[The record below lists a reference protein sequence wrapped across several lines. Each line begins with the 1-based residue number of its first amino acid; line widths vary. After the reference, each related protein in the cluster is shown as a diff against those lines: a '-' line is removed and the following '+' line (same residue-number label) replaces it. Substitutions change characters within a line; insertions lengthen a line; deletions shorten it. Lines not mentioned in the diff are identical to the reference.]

1 MNNDLSL
8 PILVCAFCLVVI
20 VFVYL
25 KYRSKP
31 PPKTFSIPD
40 GRYGSDEETNSS
52 RNFLDSS
59 SEKSNDQNLARWHE
73 TFESEVLNFIEFA
86 DGYIRSISEEDTA
99 EKLKGIDV
107 LATEEATR
115 FQRAASEHP
124 SPEMGAELSAF
135 LATVSA
141 SLHAYTRGDIDLS
154 LQQRSLYAEYREIWF
169 QRLRQFP
176 QDLDRIIRLRRL

>member
-1 MNNDLSL
+1 MTNDLLL
-8 PILVCAFCLVVI
+8 PILVCTFCLSVI
-20 VFVYL
+20 VLVYL
-25 KYRSKP
+25 RSRSRP
-31 PPKTFSIPD
+31 PAKTFSIPD
-40 GRYGSDEETNSS
+40 GRNGSDEETNSS
-52 RNFLDSS
+52 RNYLDSP
-59 SEKSNDQNLARWHE
+59 SEISNNQSLARWHE
-73 TFESEVLNFIEFA
+73 TFEREVLNFIECA
-86 DGYIRSISEEDTA
+86 DGYIRSISKEDIAEEI
-99 EKLKGIDV
+99 KGVDV

-115 FQRAASEHP
+115 LQSAASEHP

-141 SLHAYTRGDIDLS
+141 SLHAYTRGDMDLS

>member
-1 MNNDLSL
+1 MTNDLLL
-8 PILVCAFCLVVI
+8 PILVCAFCLSVI
-20 VFVYL
+20 VVVYL
-25 KYRSKP
+25 KSRSKP

-40 GRYGSDEETNSS
+40 GRVDSDESTNSS
-52 RNFLDSS
+52 RDFLDSS
-59 SEKSNDQNLARWHE
+59 SEASNDQYLARWHE

-86 DGYIRSISEEDTA
+86 DAYIRLMNEEDTA
-99 EKLKGIDV
+99 EEVKGVDV

-141 SLHAYTRGDIDLS
+141 SLHAYTRGDMDLS
-154 LQQRSLYAEYREIWF
+154 FQQRSLYAEYREIWF